1 MGLSIHSTTLMG
13 FRTHRTHT
21 YGAQQPQDPHLW
33 GSAPPAPWGGHHPI
47 GRLAALP
54 HRGSLPHGGDGG
66 LHPTPPLPAPQRS
79 PPHGPPPSPPHRMR
93 PQRTPNR
100 PTERDP
106 KGPPT
111 APPTPQNAT
120 TSVGGVASM
129 YGRGLWF
136 CGRGPNRGAGFPMG
150 VASRGGRGLPEWA
163 WPQRRHGSKGG
174 VASIAPRFC
183 QRGALPHKC
192 PQVGLCPITAP
203 MWGSPP

>member
-66 LHPTPPLPAPQRS
+66 LHPTPPLPAPQRP
-79 PPHGPPPSPPHRMR
+79 PPHGPPPSPPHRLR

-100 PTERDP
+100 PTECDP

-120 TSVGGVASM
+120 PKDPHIGG
-129 YGRGLWF
+129 GRGLNVWAWPLVLWAGPQPRRGF
-136 CGRGPNRGAGFPMG
+136 PNGRGIARWAWPPGMG
-150 VASRGGRGLPEWA
+150 VASTAARLQRGRGLNRA
-163 WPQRRHGSKGG
+163 A
-174 VASIAPRFC
+174 V
-183 QRGALPHKC
+183 LP
-192 PQVGLCPITAP
+192 T
-203 MWGSPP
+203 WGSAP

>member
-66 LHPTPPLPAPQRS
+66 LHPTPPLLAPQRP
-79 PPHGPPPSPPHRMR
+79 PPHGPPPSPPHRLR

-100 PTERDP
+100 PPHPTERDP
-106 KGPPT
+106 KGPPHRWG
-111 APPTPQNAT
+111 AWPQ
-120 TSVGGVASM
+120 
-129 YGRGLWF
+129 R
-136 CGRGPNRGAGFPMG
+136 MG
-150 VASRGGRGLPEWA
+150 VASGFVGGAPTAARVSQWAWHREVGVASRNGRGLNGGTAPKGA
-163 WPQRRHGSKGG
+163 WPQSRRGS
-174 VASIAPRFC
+174 AN
-183 QRGALPHKC
+183 
-192 PQVGLCPITAP
+192 VGLCPISAP
-203 MWGSPP
+203 KWGSAP

>member
-1 MGLSIHSTTLMG
+1 MVGMGVST
-13 FRTHRTHT
+13 
-21 YGAQQPQDPHLW
+21 PHLPSRPHS
-33 GSAPPAPWGGHHPI
+33 GRPHTDPPHPHPTDCDPK
-47 GRLAALP
+47 GPPTALP
-54 HRGSLPHGGDGG
+54 
-66 LHPTPPLPAPQRS
+66 
-79 PPHGPPPSPPHRMR
+79 PPHRMQ